1 MPNTAVGNVT
11 SLLHPVDSAAQSP
24 YRYSADFRRDALRR
38 VTGGQPISQVSK
50 DLGVARNTLK
60 SWMREEHDDAVAPLT
75 TVMATDLRGDR
86 IQVLRGLRDT
96 VAALIANGVSGRD
109 MPANARLLMDITKE
123 LEALENV
130 EKAEEEQAVAQDEP
144 FNPEDI

>member
-1 MPNTAVGNVT
+1 
-11 SLLHPVDSAAQSP
+11 
-24 YRYSADFRRDALRR
+24 
-38 VTGGQPISQVSK
+38 
-50 DLGVARNTLK
+50 
-60 SWMREEHDDAVAPLT
+60 MREEHDDAVAPLT

-130 EKAEEEQAVAQDEP
+130 ERAEEEQAVAQDEP